1 MTADNGNPNADES
14 SQRKVSYEDDGP
26 SIGAVEAS
34 DDPHED
40 DIVADEGDIAE
51 AIVFNANDEDIRKDN
66 ISEKNILIE
75 DVHFTSKEF
84 GQMKETI
91 VLYDRL
97 FFSNRSS
104 LLVPLL
110 PRQFFIGDVLH
121 RERGARKV
129 TWDELFMDLA
139 FVAVINSIGHVLKVP
154 TLTLTIFSQFLLNII
169 PAFLLW
175 SYANLFSNRLGA
187 DNFTYRIFIWLQMLF
202 VTGLGI
208 SSAHVWDPDPEQ
220 NTAFVYTM
228 IFIVARGTYIIFM
241 GALYYYVPKFAPSNH
256 NVVFSVLFPTAF
268 WIASLFTSMDDR
280 YWLWWAAFIVE
291 ISMLYG
297 GLQIATKVFKVKYRF
312 ALNIEHY
319 SERYGLLTLIV
330 LGEIVVSLLW
340 DSSSPKFT
348 LGYLATA
355 FGLLIAIAFQWIYF
369 AFEGNHHYVHALR
382 RSFYTAIWWQLF
394 HLPMQIAMVANG
406 VTMAKLIIKVDEP
419 TKTDMGINILFTT
432 SAGFIMICLAGIGLT
447 HLHHGD
453 NFCRVPRRNRLVVR
467 VLVGIAIIIFGAL
480 GWKLPALAILG
491 VTCGLCIFV
500 VIFEEI
506 GSLYFR
512 SHYGSEMSD
521 LESEGHSSTLVD
533 DERIHP
539 LAATFLQQQVK
550 RSAALR
556 HTLRLERREKR
567 KAKNEAQEAGRVAPE
582 NGATNGNSSLS
593 EIVVPPSSG
602 DPTILAQASATTL
615 VTTTEAPPHPIPS
628 HTPYMC
634 KIE

>member
-1 MTADNGNPNADES
+1 MSNKRADPDENS
-14 SQRKVSYEDDGP
+14 LRKVSYEDDGP
-26 SIGAVEAS
+26 QIGAVDGS
-34 DDPHED
+34 DEPRED
-40 DIVADEGDIAE
+40 EIVAEEGDIAE
-51 AIVFNANDEDIRKDN
+51 AIVFNANDEDIRRDN

-75 DVHFTSKEF
+75 DIHFTSKEF
-84 GQMKETI
+84 GHIKETI

-97 FFSNRSS
+97 CFSNRSS

-154 TLTLTIFSQFLLNII
+154 TLTLSVFSQFLLNII

-208 SSAHVWDPDPEQ
+208 SSAHVWDADPEQ
-220 NTAFVYTM
+220 NTAFVYTI
-228 IFIVARGTYIIFM
+228 IFIVARATYIIYM

-256 NVVFSVLFPTAF
+256 NVVFSVLFATAF
-268 WIASLFTSMDDR
+268 WIASLFTSMDNR

-291 ISMLYG
+291 IGGLYG
-297 GLQIATKVFKVKYRF
+297 GLQLATKVFKVKYRF

-382 RSFYTAIWWQLF
+382 RSFYSAMWWQLF

-406 VTMAKLIIKVDEP
+406 VTMAKLIIKVDQP

-467 VLVGIAIIIFGAL
+467 VVVGIAMIIFGAL

-491 VTCGLCIFV
+491 VTCGLCLFV

-506 GSLYFR
+506 GGLYFR
-512 SHYGSEMSD
+512 SHYGEMSD

-550 RSAALR
+550 RSQALH
-556 HTLRLERREKR
+556 HTLRRERREKR
-567 KAKNEAQEAGRVAPE
+567 KAKKEAQEAGRIAPE
-582 NGATNGNSSLS
+582 NGSANGVSPLN
-593 EIVVPPSSG
+593 EITVAVGSD

-615 VTTTEAPPHPIPS
+615 VTSTDAPHPHPTSS
-628 HTPYMC
+628 HVAYVC